1 MSRAFNLKI
10 DYKLHRR
17 IVYCSIILSIL
28 FSLSM
33 PISIFVVFYLLGFGL
48 TTTAASALM
57 TFNIIYTT
65 LLKGFYIVQFILATW
80 MLQVRFQGLNE
91 YLSGENSLG
100 VRKVSTTKYFPT
112 LKLVMIYHNL
122 CDAIEIVNETFTL
135 HLAAIFLNFM
145 VRNFRY

>member
-1 MSRAFNLKI
+1 
-10 DYKLHRR
+10 
-17 IVYCSIILSIL
+17 
-28 FSLSM
+28 M

-80 MLQVRFQGLNE
+80 MLQVRFQALNE